1 MYIYIIE
8 YCFVSSMT
16 LFIIL
21 KVNIRFHFHKMSRI
35 LEK

>member
-21 KVNIRFHFHKMSRI
+21 KFNIRFNFHKMSRI